1 MHARCI
7 IVLAFLTIPLSFGLV
22 SVDAPSSAGACQA
35 VQLTWEGGVEPW
47 SLSILS
53 ASASNSSLHNLGT
66 STSSLFT
73 WTVDVPP
80 GTSVAL
86 QVQDSTGDVGQ
97 SPLFTIQQGTSID
110 GHCFAGASTSP
121 MKGQVGGGPD
131 PLSSGVSSAAGDGSG
146 SGEQVASTSGVK
158 VPGPSSPQGGFAMS
172 TNDTTS
178 APPQSGS
185 GLDSSGSSSTSISS
199 GSAKSVPSPNR
210 DIFSSPSSATSSFV
224 ASTRSSDSTPASN
237 PSLSGSILPNPA
249 AQGTLSSE
257 SGAVAVGEQAGPT
270 LGSTTAI
277 ASVSGTNAGTR
288 QTAGSLGSASS
299 PKSFTGPIIGG
310 IIAAVLCG
318 LLAVFCV
325 LRRCRHRRSDMAD
338 RIYPFSAENASEG
351 PVPREMVGRSGYAAS
366 TFSSWGNHGD
376 LADERALSP
385 ATAGASTDSRPWEA
399 AQAQGTFESR
409 YAAAFTPGHTASSSS
424 VDRNDPD
431 SQRRFRGPNP
441 KNMINVLH
449 PTYAVPPS
457 LAVTGMGE
465 PWRRHEPAD
474 GRRPIVVSY
483 APSYTTK

>member
-178 APPQSGS
+178 
-185 GLDSSGSSSTSISS
+185 
-199 GSAKSVPSPNR
+199 
-210 DIFSSPSSATSSFV
+210 
-224 ASTRSSDSTPASN
+224 
-237 PSLSGSILPNPA
+237 LSGSILPNPA

-257 SGAVAVGEQAGPT
+257 SGAVAVGVGIDALTWLTEYTLLALRMPQVRRAP
-270 LGSTTAI
+270 LGSI
-277 ASVSGTNAGTR
+277 CSNS
-288 QTAGSLGSASS
+288 SL
-299 PKSFTGPIIGG
+299 
-310 IIAAVLCG
+310 
-318 LLAVFCV
+318 
-325 LRRCRHRRSDMAD
+325 
-338 RIYPFSAENASEG
+338 EEG